1 MAAEAKVMETKG
13 SLGINSALTSTFKIL
28 SDAKRRAAQ
37 WAEGDADNY
46 SLTLSQR
53 WRLTLQTDWQMKEMK

>member
-13 SLGINSALTSTFKIL
+13 SLGINSPFFGPFHMQSTGL
-28 SDAKRRAAQ
+28 L

-46 SLTLSQR
+46 SLTLIYC
-53 WRLTLQTDWQMKEMK
+53 WRLTLQTD